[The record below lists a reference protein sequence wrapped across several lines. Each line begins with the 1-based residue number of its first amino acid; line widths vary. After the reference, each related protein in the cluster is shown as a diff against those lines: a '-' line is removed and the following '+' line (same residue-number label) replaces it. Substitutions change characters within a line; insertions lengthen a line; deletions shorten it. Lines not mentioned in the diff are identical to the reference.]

1 MELALGCPI
10 PYWDSLLLLLK
21 CNLFSP
27 WYSWHIAHLAL
38 NKNHSLTYSKSHEI
52 LEYSSCP
59 NKLRWKHLCND
70 KMFTSSN
77 LRHRWPW
84 HTNTWPLTRIN
95 TFGNTIEPPYFELG
109 LSLFLSQNMSNIV
122 RTVVSGL
129 TLIRQNIGKP
139 NNLKV
144 FFTYSK
150 SHEILEY
157 SSCPNKLRW
166 KHLCNDKMFTTK

>member
-1 MELALGCPI
+1 LFC
-10 PYWDSLLLLLK
+10 LLLLLK

-77 LRHRWPW
+77 LRHRC
-84 HTNTWPLTRIN
+84 
-95 TFGNTIEPPYFELG
+95 TIEPPYFEVG
-109 LSLFLSQNMSNIV
+109 LSLFLSQNMSDIV
-122 RTVVSGL
+122 RTVVSGI

-139 NNLKV
+139 NNFKV
-144 FFTYSK
+144 FSNK
-150 SHEILEY
+150 KAKGQVSILPLSIIFYWSLEMHRQC
-157 SSCPNKLRW
+157 SISCFSF
-166 KHLCNDKMFTTK
+166 H